1 MDDINKT
8 KLKKASEHGIQA
20 PLALL
25 AELSHRCPLQC
36 PYCSNPVQL
45 EKKTGELTTDEWK
58 SVVDQAVEMGMHQI
72 HLSGGE
78 PTEDMTLKI
87 LLNIV
92 QKRTLYHSNYL
103 RCTSN
108 FR

>member
-1 MDDINKT
+1 MDDVKN

-45 EKKTGELTTDEWK
+45 EKKQVNSPL
-58 SVVDQAVEMGMHQI
+58 M
-72 HLSGGE
+72 SG
-78 PTEDMTLKI
+78 
-87 LLNIV
+87 N
-92 QKRTLYHSNYL
+92 Q
-103 RCTSN
+103 
-108 FR
+108 

>member
-8 KLKKASEHGIQA
+8 NLKKASEHGIQA

-45 EKKTGELTTDEWK
+45 EKKTGELTTDECK
-58 SVVDQAVEMGMHQI
+58 KEIYKEV
-72 HLSGGE
+72 
-78 PTEDMTLKI
+78 
-87 LLNIV
+87 
-92 QKRTLYHSNYL
+92 
-103 RCTSN
+103 
-108 FR
+108 

>member
-45 EKKTGELTTDEWK
+45 EKKNRGIDH
-58 SVVDQAVEMGMHQI
+58 G
-72 HLSGGE
+72 
-78 PTEDMTLKI
+78 
-87 LLNIV
+87 
-92 QKRTLYHSNYL
+92 
-103 RCTSN
+103 
-108 FR
+108 

>member
-1 MDDINKT
+1 MTNLS

-58 SVVDQAVEMGMHQI
+58 SVPQPFEARCP
-72 HLSGGE
+72 S
-78 PTEDMTLKI
+78 MTAY
-87 LLNIV
+87 
-92 QKRTLYHSNYL
+92 R
-103 RCTSN
+103 RA
-108 FR
+108 

>member
-1 MDDINKT
+1 MKSDDLKSGPK
-8 KLKKASEHGIQA
+8 KLKTASEHGIQA

-45 EKKTGELTTDEWK
+45 EKKTGELTTEEWK
-58 SVVDQAVEMGMHQI
+58 SVIDQAVDMGMHQI

-78 PTEDMTLKI
+78 PTVRHDLED
-87 LLNIV
+87 IV
-92 QKRTLYHSNYL
+92 TLYSQGYIQSNHL
-103 RCTSN
+103 R
-108 FR
+108 FLI

>member
-8 KLKKASEHGIQA
+8 GLKKASEHGIQA

-45 EKKTGELTTDEWK
+45 EKKNRRISYQPVWLP
-58 SVVDQAVEMGMHQI
+58 
-72 HLSGGE
+72 L
-78 PTEDMTLKI
+78 
-87 LLNIV
+87 
-92 QKRTLYHSNYL
+92 
-103 RCTSN
+103 CTSQVLIIGL
-108 FR
+108 